1 MTRFE
6 NPNSDWPRVR
16 RPEGGGIRISGTFM
30 PPHRAGAVSALFGL
44 IVFAQ
49 CALVLAGTGNV
60 VAAAV
65 WGALMSLLYPV
76 LWKQAFINLLGKIV
90 DATVFPDRIEVSHGF
105 LRKKYCR
112 THPITFRI
120 EPHHKGFDEVFREMK
135 TGRKQKSTYRLA
147 VEVVMQYGER
157 RIVIAEMP
165 LADTAHAEALLA
177 RLRGAMKETEVRAKV
192 AAISVPAQPARV
204 QFCYSPYSSAAHL

>member
-6 NPNSDWPRVR
+6 KPTADWPRVR
-16 RPEGGGIRISGTFM
+16 RPEGGGIRISGTYL

-65 WGALMSLLYPV
+65 WGALMALLYPV
-76 LWKQAFINLLGKIV
+76 LWKQAFVSLLGKIADV
-90 DATVFPDRIEVSHGF
+90 TVFPDRIEVSHGF
-105 LRKKYCR
+105 LRKKYSR
-112 THPITFRI
+112 THPIAFRI

-135 TGRKQKSTYRLA
+135 TGRRQKSTYRLA

-165 LADTAHAEALLA
+165 LADTGHAEALLA
-177 RLRGAMKETEVRAKV
+177 RLRDAMKETEARAKV
-192 AAISVPAQPARV
+192 AGITVPAQPARV
-204 QFCYSPYSSAAHL
+204 SFCYSPYSSAAHL